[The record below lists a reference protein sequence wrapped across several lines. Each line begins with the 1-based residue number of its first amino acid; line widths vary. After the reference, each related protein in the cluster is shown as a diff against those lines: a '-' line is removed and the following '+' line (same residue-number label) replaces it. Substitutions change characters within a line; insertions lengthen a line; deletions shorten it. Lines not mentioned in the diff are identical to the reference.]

1 MWQRQQR
8 RERRRRRELL
18 LMGFGEK
25 VREVVVGLVERSVNL
40 EEVGGVSGGGELFGH
55 VGGLL

>member
-8 RERRRRRELL
+8 REGRRRELL

>member
-1 MWQRQQR
+1 MWQRQQ
-8 RERRRRRELL
+8 RRRELL
-18 LMGFGEK
+18 LMGFVEK
-25 VREVVVGLVERSVNL
+25 VREVVVGLVERGVNL